1 MDKIHPIPII
11 FEDNHILIVEKPIN
25 IPTQQDISG
34 DTDLLNLLKQDIKK
48 RYSKPGNVYLGLV
61 HRLDRPVGGVMVF
74 AKTSKAASR
83 LSNAIRTHQLQKE
96 YIAVIHGTPSKQKG
110 KLIHYLKKDSNIN
123 KVFSVSKNEKDSKEA
138 ILEYEVKGFNNGFSF
153 VYIRLHTGRSHQI
166 RVQFSEIGCPLYGDQ
181 KYGEKVNKKN
191 QQIALWSKRIS
202 FSHPTLKKVVEFH
215 STPPSIY
222 PWNMWEDIK
231 P

>member
-25 IPTQQDISG
+25 IPTQQDSSRDI
-34 DTDLLNLLKQDIKK
+34 DLLNLLKQDIKK
-48 RYSKPGNVYLGLV
+48 RYNKPGNVYLGLV

-96 YIAVIHGTPSKQKG
+96 YIAVIHGSPSKHKG
-110 KLIHYLKKDSNIN
+110 KLIHYLKKDTSIN
-123 KVFSVSKNEKDSKEA
+123 KVFSVSKNEKNSKEA
-138 ILEYEVKGFNNGFSF
+138 ILEYEVKGFNNGLSF
-153 VYIRLHTGRSHQI
+153 VQIRLHTGRSHQI

-181 KYGEKVNKKN
+181 KYGEKISKKN
-191 QQIALWSKRIS
+191 QQLALWSKRIS
-202 FSHPTLKKVVEFH
+202 FFHPTLKKEVEFF
-215 STPPSIY
+215 SIPPSEY
-222 PWNMWEDIK
+222 PWNMWEEIRS
-231 P
+231 